1 MFENLTE
8 KLQRTF
14 KNLRGQGKLTD
25 EHLDTALA
33 EIREALLEGDV
44 NVGVAD
50 ELLANIRAKA
60 IGSEVMLQL
69 SPDQQVVKVVR
80 DELAAMLGKHAK
92 PIFASR
98 PPSVWMIVGLQGSG
112 KTTTTGKL
120 AKWLSQHGHRPLVVS
135 TDVYRPAAR
144 EQLAQVAKAVGTA
157 IWPGTGTDKP
167 LEIVKG
173 AIKEEKLS
181 ASDVVLVDTAGRLH
195 FDDDLMNELS
205 MLKKELQPSEM
216 LFIADSMIGQDAG
229 RSAGEFHKRLGLTG
243 VILTKLDGDARGG
256 AALSIGKVTGAPV
269 KFVGLGEKYEALEA
283 FYPERIVSRVLGMG
297 DLMSLIE
304 RVEQTVDKKVAAD
317 LERKLRKED
326 FTLEDFRDQLKQI
339 RKMGPLEKIVDM
351 LPKMGPLQNLP
362 KDAKVDEGQLT
373 RVEAIINSMTNQERR
388 DHNVIDGKRR
398 KRIAKGSGTTVQDV
412 NTVLKQYLQ
421 MRTMMKQ
428 YGAMA
433 ARAKMKGVHPD
444 GQYKPVEKIGQWIEH
459 LQFPHR
465 QKCGGAKKHAQQSI
479 RKERSHAHEKL
490 SLEIFCLLVDDV
502 ARRISKPEKANVEYL
517 QLEQPAEKQ
526 VPRLVNN
533 HARKRQ
539 RRNHRP
545 RNEKHP
551 RLLLLP
557 RRLSAADSAVV
568 FGLTNNLPAFEPVAV
583 ALRKLVENLQ

>member
-25 EHLDTALA
+25 EHLDAALA

-50 ELLANIRAKA
+50 ELLANIRAKS

-92 PIFASR
+92 PLFASR

-120 AKWLSQHGHRPLVVS
+120 AKWLTEHGHRPLVVS

-157 IWPGTGTDKP
+157 IWPGTGTNKP

-173 AIKEEKLS
+173 AIKEAKLS

-195 FDDDLMNELS
+195 IDDELMNELGH
-205 MLKKELQPSEM
+205 LKKELQPSEI
-216 LFIADSMIGQDAG
+216 LFIADSMIGQDAV

-269 KFVGLGEKYEALEA
+269 KFVGLGEKYDALEG

-297 DLMSLIE
+297 DIMSLIE
-304 RVEQTVDKKVAAD
+304 RAEQAVDKKAAAE
-317 LERKLRKED
+317 LERKLRHEG

-339 RKMGPLEKIVDM
+339 RKMGPLEQLVDM
-351 LPKMGPLQNLP
+351 LPKMGPLANLP
-362 KDAKVDEGQLT
+362 KDAKVDEGKLKQ
-373 RVEAIINSMTNQERR
+373 VEAIINSMTNQERR
-388 DHNVIDGKRR
+388 DHSVIDGKRR
-398 KRIAKGSGTTVQDV
+398 KRIAAGSGTSVQDV
-412 NTVLKQYLQ
+412 NQVIKQYMQ
-421 MRTMMKQ
+421 MRQMMKQ
-428 YGAMA
+428 YGALA
-433 ARAKMKGVHPD
+433 ARSKMKGL
-444 GQYKPVEKIGQWIEH
+444 G
-459 LQFPHR
+459 
-465 QKCGGAKKHAQQSI
+465 
-479 RKERSHAHEKL
+479 KL
-490 SLEIFCLLVDDV
+490 
-502 ARRISKPEKANVEYL
+502 A
-517 QLEQPAEKQ
+517 
-526 VPRLVNN
+526 
-533 HARKRQ
+533 
-539 RRNHRP
+539 
-545 RNEKHP
+545 
-551 RLLLLP
+551 
-557 RRLSAADSAVV
+557 
-568 FGLTNNLPAFEPVAV
+568 GM
-583 ALRKLVENLQ
+583 